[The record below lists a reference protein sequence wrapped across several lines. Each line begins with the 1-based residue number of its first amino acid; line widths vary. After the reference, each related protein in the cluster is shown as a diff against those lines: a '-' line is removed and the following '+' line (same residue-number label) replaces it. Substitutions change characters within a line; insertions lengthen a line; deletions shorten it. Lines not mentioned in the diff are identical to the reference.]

1 MVFRYLF
8 HYFANNPQLIEKL
21 SDSYP
26 VRRAA
31 RLTVYLYHKGKTVGE
46 EVVQDKL
53 KKGGERFISFH
64 GRFKEELKQGIKEI
78 KDGKKR

>member
-1 MVFRYLF
+1 
-8 HYFANNPQLIEKL
+8 
-21 SDSYP
+21 
-26 VRRAA
+26 
-31 RLTVYLYHKGKTVGE
+31 VGE

-78 KDGKKR
+78 KDVKKR